1 MLGHDYNLKYQTR
14 NGYDIIYKKVVL
26 TLDKIDVFKQMIQN
40 AKRIVF
46 FGGAGVST
54 ESGIPDFRSEDGLY
68 RLKYPYSPEEILS
81 HHFFI
86 EHPEEFYRFYKE
98 KVLWLDAKPNVT
110 HFKLAQLE
118 EEGRL
123 SCIVTQNIDGLHQLA
138 GSKHVLELHGS
149 IYRNHCMKCRTFYD
163 VHAIKDSYGIP
174 ICSCG
179 GMIKPDVVLYEEAL
193 DEMVIKQSISQ
204 IQKADL
210 LIVGGTSLAVY
221 PAASFIQYFCGE
233 HLVMINRSATS
244 LDTKADLVLQK
255 NLGDIF
261 SQI

>member
-1 MLGHDYNLKYQTR
+1 MLGPDCNLKYQTT

-26 TLDKIDVFKQMIQN
+26 TLDKIEVFKQMVQN

-68 RLKYPYSPEEILS
+68 HLKYPYPPEEILS
-81 HHFFI
+81 HHFFM
-86 EHPEEFYRFYKE
+86 EHTKEFYHFYKE
-98 KVLWLDAKPNVT
+98 KVLWLDAKPNIT
-110 HFKLAQLE
+110 HFKLAQWE
-118 EEGRL
+118 EEGKL

-138 GSKHVLELHGS
+138 GSKRVLELHGS
-149 IYRNHCMKCRTFYD
+149 IYRNYCMKCGTFYD

-174 ICSCG
+174 ICGCG
-179 GMIKPDVVLYEEAL
+179 GVMKPDVVLYEESL
-193 DEMVIKQSISQ
+193 DEMVIKQSVSQ
-204 IQKADL
+204 IQQADL
-210 LIVGGTSLAVY
+210 LIIGGTSLAVY

-244 LDTKADLVLQK
+244 LDTKADLVLQE